1 MRIRTGQLLNL
12 SIGVPPGEQAVHD
25 FCAANDHGTDLL
37 AVDGFGCGR
46 PGVADKG
53 ERSSRLGHPRPTSA
67 KRNCAAARVRPV
79 RRVEARSSKNGPER
93 TADVPCPE
101 RGADAGGEHQ
111 VVVVPPVPRSH
122 ADLVLTIAVEAE
134 RICAA
139 LR

>member
-1 MRIRTGQLLNL
+1 MRVSVSGRTVAPGCCTGDIRMRIRTGQLLNL

-79 RRVEARSSKNGPER
+79 
-93 TADVPCPE
+93 
-101 RGADAGGEHQ
+101 
-111 VVVVPPVPRSH
+111 
-122 ADLVLTIAVEAE
+122 
-134 RICAA
+134 
-139 LR
+139 